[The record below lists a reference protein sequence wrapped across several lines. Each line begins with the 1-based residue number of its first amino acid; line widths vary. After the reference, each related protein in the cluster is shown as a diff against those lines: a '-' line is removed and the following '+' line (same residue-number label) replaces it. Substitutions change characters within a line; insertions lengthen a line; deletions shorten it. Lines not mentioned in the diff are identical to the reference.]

1 MPDKA
6 LLKAVDVT
14 NVKKNVSV
22 KSFTFHNYSS
32 EVKWQSIYV
41 HIENEGFKMQSMRQA
56 RKGWMK
62 YVKERTGA
70 VAGLATSTPNPP
82 EGYSGFVFW

>member
-32 EVKWQSIYV
+32 EVK
-41 HIENEGFKMQSMRQA
+41 
-56 RKGWMK
+56 
-62 YVKERTGA
+62 
-70 VAGLATSTPNPP
+70 
-82 EGYSGFVFW
+82 